1 MDKRLERILPR
12 VQKPARYVGGE
23 FNAIMKDKSK
33 VDTRIAFCFPDTY
46 EIGMSNLGMRILY
59 GVMNNMEGVWCERCY
74 APWGDMEEEMR
85 KADMPLFALESGD
98 PITDFDIVAFSVG
111 YEMAF
116 PAILNMLDLAG
127 IPIHSA
133 ERTGLTPLVI
143 GPGVKTGMDIKY
155 DNPREVGADRIV
167 NAVAAYEKFGG
178 PVIIIDFG
186 TATTF
191 CAVDKKGTY
200 LGGAICPG
208 IGISTDALVQRTAKL
223 PRIEVVRTD
232 KVICRN
238 TVESMQAGVFYGFVG
253 QVDGIVARMR
263 KELGCKA
270 KVVATGGLAVIV
282 APATDAIDVV
292 EPMLTLEGLRIIY
305 DRNR

>member
-1 MDKRLERILPR
+1 MLLVIDVGNTNIVLGIFKDQELVDHWRVSTDRLRTTDEYGVLIRHLFYLNGVNSEEIDAIIISSVVPPVMPTLERMC
-12 VQKPARYVGGE
+12 QRY
-23 FNAIMKDKSK
+23 F
-33 VDTRIAFCFPDTY
+33 
-46 EIGMSNLGMRILY
+46 
-59 GVMNNMEGVWCERCY
+59 
-74 APWGDMEEEMR
+74 
-85 KADMPLFALESGD
+85 
-98 PITDFDIVAFSVG
+98 
-111 YEMAF
+111 
-116 PAILNMLDLAG
+116 
-127 IPIHSA
+127 
-133 ERTGLTPLVI
+133 GLTPLVI

-223 PRIEVVRTD
+223 PRIEVVQAE

-253 QVDGIVARMR
+253 QVDGIVTRMR
-263 KELGCKA
+263 RELGCKA

-282 APATDAIDVV
+282 TPATDAIDVV
-292 EPMLTLEGLRIIY
+292 EPMLTLEGLKIIY
-305 DRNR
+305 DRNN

>member
-1 MDKRLERILPR
+1 MLLVIDVGNTNIVLGIFKDQELVDHWRVSTDRLRTTDEYGVLIRHLFYLNGVNSEEIDAIIISSVVPPVMPTLERMC
-12 VQKPARYVGGE
+12 QRY
-23 FNAIMKDKSK
+23 F
-33 VDTRIAFCFPDTY
+33 
-46 EIGMSNLGMRILY
+46 
-59 GVMNNMEGVWCERCY
+59 
-74 APWGDMEEEMR
+74 
-85 KADMPLFALESGD
+85 
-98 PITDFDIVAFSVG
+98 
-111 YEMAF
+111 
-116 PAILNMLDLAG
+116 
-127 IPIHSA
+127 
-133 ERTGLTPLVI
+133 GLTPLVI

-191 CAVDKKGTY
+191 CAVDKKGNY

-223 PRIEVVRTD
+223 PRIEVVQAE

-253 QVDGIVARMR
+253 QVDGIVSRMR

-292 EPMLTLEGLRIIY
+292 EPMLTLEGLKIIY
-305 DRNR
+305 DRNN

>member
-1 MDKRLERILPR
+1 MLLVIDVGNTNIVLWIFKDQELVDHWRVSTDRLRTTDEYGVLIRHLFYLNGVNSEEIDAIIISSVVPPVMPTLERMC
-12 VQKPARYVGGE
+12 QRY
-23 FNAIMKDKSK
+23 F
-33 VDTRIAFCFPDTY
+33 
-46 EIGMSNLGMRILY
+46 
-59 GVMNNMEGVWCERCY
+59 
-74 APWGDMEEEMR
+74 
-85 KADMPLFALESGD
+85 
-98 PITDFDIVAFSVG
+98 
-111 YEMAF
+111 
-116 PAILNMLDLAG
+116 
-127 IPIHSA
+127 
-133 ERTGLTPLVI
+133 GLTPLVI

-223 PRIEVVRTD
+223 PRIEVVQAE

-253 QVDGIVARMR
+253 QVDGIVSRMR

-292 EPMLTLEGLRIIY
+292 EPMLTLEGLKIIY
-305 DRNR
+305 DRNN